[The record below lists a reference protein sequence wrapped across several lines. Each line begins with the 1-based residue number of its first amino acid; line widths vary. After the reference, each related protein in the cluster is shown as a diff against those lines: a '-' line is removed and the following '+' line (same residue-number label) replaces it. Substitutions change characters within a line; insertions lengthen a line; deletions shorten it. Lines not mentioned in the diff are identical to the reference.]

1 VTDAVI
7 EIRDLVRTYQTG
19 DVAVHALRGVS
30 LRIERGEFVA
40 IMGASGSGKS
50 TLMSILGCLDRPTSG
65 VYLFEGVDVAGC
77 AETDLANI
85 RSERIG
91 FVFQSFNLLARTSA
105 LENVAL
111 PLFYAPHAPDAAER
125 RERARHGLELLGLAH
140 REANAPSQLSGG
152 EQQRVAIARA
162 LINSPGVLL
171 ADEPTGNLDTRNS
184 NDIMQTLVRFNR
196 EQGVT
201 IVLVTHEPDV
211 AAYAQR
217 VITMRDG
224 VVLSDERKPGASPPD
239 PAEHAAPEPNGS
251 ASSRGGLHVISD
263 RRGLFTFVTMIGG
276 AALQAL
282 ARNKM
287 RAALTMLGVFIGVAA
302 LIAMVAVGQGANEAV
317 KAQIASLGTNMF
329 IVVPGSRSTGGSRGG
344 FGSAT
349 TLTVADA
356 EAIRRELPSVALVS
370 YTIRQ
375 GGQVQFGDQ
384 NWTTSIQAV
393 TASYPDITNWKIE
406 SGRSIT
412 DQDVTNAALVVVL
425 GQTVYR
431 QLFGENADAIGAR
444 VLVKGIPLKV
454 VGVYAGKGQ
463 SAMGQDQDDVVMIPF
478 TTGERKVLGVAAPTV
493 ATTTTTT
500 TTATTSGS
508 NSITTAAPTV
518 ATTYPTL
525 ANPYGIAPR
534 LTGFVN
540 VIFVQAASAADVDK
554 AVDDVTQLLM
564 RRHRIQNDNDADF
577 NVRNLSQI
585 ASAAEGSAQIMAAL
599 LAVVASISLLV
610 GGIGIMNILLVSV
623 TERTR
628 EIGLRMAIGAQRV
641 QVLLQF
647 LAEAVILSVTG
658 GLAGILFGVLVTQA
672 IAHIAGWPT
681 LVSLAAI
688 VVGFLFSAA
697 IGIFFGYYPARKAAR
712 LNPIE
717 ALRYE

>member
-1 VTDAVI
+1 
-7 EIRDLVRTYQTG
+7 
-19 DVAVHALRGVS
+19 
-30 LRIERGEFVA
+30 
-40 IMGASGSGKS
+40 
-50 TLMSILGCLDRPTSG
+50 
-65 VYLFEGVDVAGC
+65 
-77 AETDLANI
+77 
-85 RSERIG
+85 
-91 FVFQSFNLLARTSA
+91 
-105 LENVAL
+105 
-111 PLFYAPHAPDAAER
+111 
-125 RERARHGLELLGLAH
+125 
-140 REANAPSQLSGG
+140 
-152 EQQRVAIARA
+152 
-162 LINSPGVLL
+162 
-171 ADEPTGNLDTRNS
+171 
-184 NDIMQTLVRFNR
+184 
-196 EQGVT
+196 
-201 IVLVTHEPDV
+201 
-211 AAYAQR
+211 
-217 VITMRDG
+217 
-224 VVLSDERKPGASPPD
+224 
-239 PAEHAAPEPNGS
+239 
-251 ASSRGGLHVISD
+251 
-263 RRGLFTFVTMIGG
+263 
-276 AALQAL
+276 
-282 ARNKM
+282 
-287 RAALTMLGVFIGVAA
+287 
-302 LIAMVAVGQGANEAV
+302 
-317 KAQIASLGTNMF
+317 
-329 IVVPGSRSTGGSRGG
+329 VPGSRSTGGSRGG

-349 TLTVADA
+349 SLTVADA

-384 NWTTSIQAV
+384 NWTTNIQAV
-393 TASYPDITNWKIE
+393 TATYPDITNWKIE

-444 VLVKGIPLKV
+444 VLVKGIPLRV

-478 TTGERKVLGVAAPTV
+478 TTGERKVLGVAAPT
-493 ATTTTTT
+493 AAPTTTTTT
-500 TTATTSGS
+500 TTTSGS

-525 ANPYGIAPR
+525 GNPYGIAPR

-658 GLAGILFGVLVTQA
+658 GLAGILFGVLVTQV
-672 IAHIAGWPT
+672 IARVAGWPT

-688 VVGFLFSAA
+688 AVGFLFSAA

>member
-1 VTDAVI
+1 MAESVI
-7 EIRDLVRTYQTG
+7 EVRDLTRTYQTG

-40 IMGASGSGKS
+40 IMGSSGSGKS

-65 VYLFEGVDVAGC
+65 NYLFEGVDVAQC
-77 AETDLANI
+77 SETELANI

-105 LENVAL
+105 IENAAL

-125 RERARHGLELLGLAH
+125 GERARHALELLGLGH
-140 REANAPSQLSGG
+140 REHNTPAQLSGG

-162 LINSPGVLL
+162 LINSPSVLL

-184 NDIMQTLVRFNR
+184 HDIMQTLVRFNR

-201 IVLVTHEPDV
+201 IVVVTHEPDI
-211 AAYAQR
+211 AAYAGR

-224 VVLSDERKPGASPPD
+224 LVLTDERKSEAATAAAATATPQPNG
-239 PAEHAAPEPNGS
+239 AAPSHGVLRAIAE
-251 ASSRGGLHVISD
+251 
-263 RRGLFTFVTMIGG
+263 RRGFFTFVSMIGG

-287 RAALTMLGVFIGVAA
+287 RSALTMLGVFIGVAA

-329 IVVPGSRSTGGSRGG
+329 IVVPGSRSIGGSRGG

-356 EAIRRELPSVALVS
+356 EAIRRELPSVALVG

-375 GGQVQFGDQ
+375 SGQVQYGDQ

-393 TASYPDITNWKIE
+393 TATYPDITNWRVE

-412 DQDVTNAALVVVL
+412 EQDVANAALVAVL
-425 GQTVYR
+425 GHTVYL
-431 QLFGENADAIGAR
+431 QLFGENSDAVGAR
-444 VLVKGIPLKV
+444 VLVKGIPLRV
-454 VGVYAGKGQ
+454 VGVFAAKGQ

-500 TTATTSGS
+500 TTSTSGS

-518 ATTYPTL
+518 GTLYPSL

-540 VIFVQAASAADVDK
+540 VIFVQAVSATDVDK

-564 RRHRIQNDNDADF
+564 RRHHIENDNDADF

-585 ASAAEGSAQIMAAL
+585 ASAAEGSAKIMAAL

-672 IAHIAGWPT
+672 IARVAEWPT
-681 LVSLAAI
+681 LVSLTAI
-688 VVGFLFSAA
+688 AVGFVFSAA

-712 LNPIE
+712 LDPIE